1 MTLYNRIFVINLR
14 RALKEQRLSRRELS
28 ELSGV
33 SPSFLFDMVSGKSNP
48 SLKTMEAIANVLGV
62 PLESLLSR
70 ASIDA
75 KELEGLETP
84 KSPSIPRGY
93 TSVFAILPEHQAFL
107 VRKWARRSAQ
117 KILAPEKTPEKT
129 KQ

>member
-33 SPSFLFDMVSGKSNP
+33 SPSFLFDMLSGKSNP
-48 SLKTMEAIANVLGV
+48 SLKTMEAVANVLGV

-70 ASIDA
+70 ASVDA
-75 KELEGLETP
+75 KELDGQENPE
-84 KSPSIPRGY
+84 SPSIPRGY
-93 TSVFAILPEHQAFL
+93 ASVFAILPEHQAFM

-117 KILAPEKTPEKT
+117 KLLAPEKT